1 MAGLDFTSRTM
12 SALAFL
18 VGLMFVLIGT
28 VITRVDMQAI
38 GILFTL
44 TGVFG
49 SVVARYVERPRP
61 DSRAQ
66 P

>member
-1 MAGLDFTSRTM
+1 MSSLDFSSRTM

-18 VGLMFVLIGT
+18 VGLIFVVVGT
-28 VITRVDMQAI
+28 VIGRIDMQAI
-38 GILFTL
+38 GILFTM

-49 SVVARYVERPRP
+49 SVITRYVDRPKP
-61 DSRAQ
+61 DHRSL